1 MSNPYV
7 KTETK
12 YGREERSLDI
22 HRFARDL
29 AKAIGGKVIPQ
40 APGEIINERY
50 ASIEIDGAAIGL
62 TGGWGRNDL
71 EKVAVRI
78 SPLGLKLS
86 YNDTPRGDEFKT
98 PEAKVSTARPLAT
111 IAADIKRRVID
122 PGAAP
127 IAKLREHAAACVQ
140 QATDLRATAD
150 RLRKR
155 YPGLSVTVKDD
166 ARHSAPFYRN
176 DNKGP
181 YLSGTVYPDGSAS
194 IERVGSLSPEQFA
207 RVMAALYPVNK

>member
-62 TGGWGRNDL
+62 TGGRGRNDL
-71 EKVAVRI
+71 EKVTVRI

-98 PEAKVSTARPLAT
+98 PEAKVSTARPLAA

-127 IAKLREHAAACVQ
+127 IAKLREHATACVQ
-140 QATDLRATAD
+140 QAADLQSTAD

-155 YPGLSVTVKDD
+155 YPLLSVTVKDG
-166 ARHSAPFYRN
+166 ARHSASLYRN
-176 DNKGP
+176 ANDEP
-181 YLSGTVYPDGSAS
+181 YLSGTVQADGTVS
-194 IERVGSLSPEQFA
+194 IDRLGSLTAAQFE
-207 RVMAALYPVNK
+207 RVMAALYPVKK